1 MRSCST
7 IVNVTCLQISLYT
20 LCHKCTNTQ
29 GKCEFFFL
37 QLLASFSRA
46 MGCSRPATFTQVE
59 SQMKSTD
66 ESFHMS
72 GPGTALTHLL
82 ESEISG
88 DCRALCSHQ
97 TVYSPSGFFRCFLL
111 LCKPSHGIQVTLCQ
125 MIITAIASC
134 FKLFERM
141 AGKKSSKLQ
150 TGFTLETAV
159 CKIASGSSK

>member
-1 MRSCST
+1 MMGSCSA
-7 IVNVTCLQISLYT
+7 NVKVTSLQTSLYT

-37 QLLASFSRA
+37 QLPASFSRA

-82 ESEISG
+82 ESKISG
-88 DCRALCSHQ
+88 GCRALYSHQ
-97 TVYSPSGFFRCFLL
+97 TIFSLSGFFRCFLL
-111 LCKPSHGIQVTLCQ
+111 FCKVSHGIQVTLCQ

-134 FKLFERM
+134 FKEFERM
-141 AGKKSSKLQ
+141 AEKKNQVADWFYS
-150 TGFTLETAV
+150 GTAV

>member
-1 MRSCST
+1 MSIDFT
-7 IVNVTCLQISLYT
+7 VYII
-20 LCHKCTNTQ
+20 CHKCTNTQ

-37 QLLASFSRA
+37 QLPASFSRV
-46 MGCSRPATFTQVE
+46 MWCSRPATFTQVE

-88 DCRALCSHQ
+88 GCRALYSHQ
-97 TVYSPSGFFRCFLL
+97 IISSLSGFFRCFLL
-111 LCKPSHGIQVTLCQ
+111 FCKVSHGIQVTLCQ

-134 FKLFERM
+134 FKEFERM
-141 AGKKSSKLQ
+141 AEKKILQ
-150 TGFTLETAV
+150 FADQFYSGTAV
-159 CKIASGSSK
+159 CKRASGSSK